1 MEASTYI
8 SLSRQSG
15 LMNEMRMVANNIA
28 NAATTGYRQQGVMF
42 SEFVRTAPGQASL
55 SMSRAQ
61 VRETSFEQGTLTQT
75 NGSFDFAIEG
85 DGFFLVETPNGERL
99 TRAGSFSPDANGELV
114 TPQGYRLLDSGG
126 APVFAPP
133 GAKIA
138 VASDGTLS
146 ADGQPQGQIGIY
158 MPSDPMALI
167 RQGGVMFDSP
177 GGVEPAEG
185 ARMIQGFLESSNVD
199 PILQVARMIE
209 VQRAYEMGQS
219 FLEAEDQRIRNAV
232 KTLIR
237 S

>member
-85 DGFFLVETPNGERL
+85 DGFFLIESPNGERL

-114 TPQGYRLLDSGG
+114 TPQGYRLLDAGG

-146 ADGQPQGQIGIY
+146 ADGQPQGQIGVY

-219 FLEAEDQRIRNAV
+219 FLEAEDQWIRNAV